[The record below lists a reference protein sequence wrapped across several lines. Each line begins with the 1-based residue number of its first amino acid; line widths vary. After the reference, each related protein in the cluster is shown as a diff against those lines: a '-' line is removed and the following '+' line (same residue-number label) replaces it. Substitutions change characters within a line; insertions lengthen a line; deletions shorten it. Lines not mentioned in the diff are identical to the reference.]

1 MLVFSLDNESGKPLY
16 QQIYEYIKE
25 EIMQGRLSYRE
36 KLPSAREL
44 AASLLVSRN
53 PVDTAYEQLVAEGY
67 VYAVA
72 QKGYYVNEITYIR
85 EYSGQKEDSPAPEEE
100 KIPVCRKYNF
110 NPDEV
115 DSSHFPYAVFR
126 SIARNVMDREDFLS
140 SGNAQGDRQF
150 RSQVAKYLYRSR
162 GVQCELSQ
170 IVIGAGIGYLLQL
183 LSVLFRKNG
192 KIAFE
197 EPGYVRAKEIFASY
211 GFDVVNV
218 KIAEKTVTPEE
229 LDRAQ
234 TSLCYLTPSHQFPL
248 GTVMPAPERQRLL
261 KWAREKEGR
270 YLIED
275 DHDSEYRYK
284 GKPIPAMQSLDPE
297 GKVIYIGTFSK
308 VITPALRLGYMVL
321 PKELVS
327 LFHRECGAYNCPGFP
342 TRSADRDS
350 IYVGRP
356 F

>member
-44 AASLLVSRN
+44 VSRN

-85 EYSGQKEDSPAPEEE
+85 EYSGRKEDSPAPEEE

-150 RSQVAKYLYRSR
+150 RSQVAKYLAMRTFADCDRSGNR
-162 GVQCELSQ
+162 LSFAASFG
-170 IVIGAGIGYLLQL
+170 IV
-183 LSVLFRKNG
+183 S
-192 KIAFE
+192 
-197 EPGYVRAKEIFASY
+197 
-211 GFDVVNV
+211 
-218 KIAEKTVTPEE
+218 
-229 LDRAQ
+229 
-234 TSLCYLTPSHQFPL
+234 
-248 GTVMPAPERQRLL
+248 
-261 KWAREKEGR
+261 
-270 YLIED
+270 
-275 DHDSEYRYK
+275 
-284 GKPIPAMQSLDPE
+284 
-297 GKVIYIGTFSK
+297 
-308 VITPALRLGYMVL
+308 
-321 PKELVS
+321 
-327 LFHRECGAYNCPGFP
+327 
-342 TRSADRDS
+342 
-350 IYVGRP
+350 
-356 F
+356 

>member
-85 EYSGQKEDSPAPEEE
+85 EYSGRKEDSPAPEEE

-197 EPGYVRAKEIFASY
+197 EPGYVRAGSFC
-211 GFDVVNV
+211 V
-218 KIAEKTVTPEE
+218 
-229 LDRAQ
+229 
-234 TSLCYLTPSHQFPL
+234 FP
-248 GTVMPAPERQRLL
+248 RR
-261 KWAREKEGR
+261 
-270 YLIED
+270 I
-275 DHDSEYRYK
+275 
-284 GKPIPAMQSLDPE
+284 
-297 GKVIYIGTFSK
+297 
-308 VITPALRLGYMVL
+308 L
-321 PKELVS
+321 PV
-327 LFHRECGAYNCPGFP
+327 F
-342 TRSADRDS
+342 
-350 IYVGRP
+350 
-356 F
+356 